1 MIGERHLM
9 PISAM
14 RKGPDSCATDSFFFE
29 LCQLIAHRTA
39 SYKESLFNC
48 FKRLSSFQL
57 CLVLFY
63 SVLFFSAQI
72 YELTQCESTM
82 SSNKPAVD
90 PFHSFLAGSIAGAIE
105 ASITYPF
112 EFAKTRLQLVDKAS
126 KASRNPL
133 VLIYNTGKNYGI
145 SSIYVGCPAFIVG
158 NTAKAGIRFLG
169 FDTIKNLLRDKKTGE
184 LSGFRGV
191 VAGLGAGL
199 LESVVAV
206 TPFEAIKTAL
216 IDDKQAAVPKY
227 QNNGKGMVSNYAKL
241 LSDQG
246 FSGLYRGVLPVSMRQ
261 AANQAVRLGCYNKI
275 KTLVQDYTNV
285 PKDKPLSSGLTFI
298 VGAFSGIVTVY
309 TTMPIDTV
317 KTRMQSLN
325 AGQYSSTI
333 NCFATIFKE
342 EGLKTFWKGA
352 TPRLG
357 RLILSGGIVFTIY
370 EKVLTV
376 LA

>member
-1 MIGERHLM
+1 
-9 PISAM
+9 
-14 RKGPDSCATDSFFFE
+14 
-29 LCQLIAHRTA
+29 
-39 SYKESLFNC
+39 
-48 FKRLSSFQL
+48 
-57 CLVLFY
+57 
-63 SVLFFSAQI
+63 
-72 YELTQCESTM
+72 M
-82 SSNKPAVD
+82 SSDTKPKVD
-90 PFHSFLAGSIAGAIE
+90 PFHSFLAGAIAGAIE

-112 EFAKTRLQLVDKAS
+112 EFAKTRLQLIDKSS

-133 VLIYNTGKNYGI
+133 VLIYNTGKVHGI

-191 VAGLGAGL
+191 IAGLGAGL

-216 IDDKQAAVPKY
+216 IDDKQSATPKY
-227 QNNGKGMVSNYAKL
+227 QNNGKGMLRNYAKL
-241 LSDQG
+241 ISNQG
-246 FSGLYRGVLPVSMRQ
+246 FIGLYRGVLPVSMRQ

-275 KTLVQDYTNV
+275 KTMVQDYTNV

-317 KTRMQSLN
+317 KTRMQSLDSTK
-325 AGQYSSTI
+325 YTSTI

-370 EKVLTV
+370 EKVLTI

>member
-1 MIGERHLM
+1 MSTEKKKID
-9 PISAM
+9 P
-14 RKGPDSCATDSFFFE
+14 RKSF
-29 LCQLIAHRTA
+29 IAGA
-39 SYKESLFNC
+39 L
-48 FKRLSSFQL
+48 
-57 CLVLFY
+57 
-63 SVLFFSAQI
+63 
-72 YELTQCESTM
+72 
-82 SSNKPAVD
+82 
-90 PFHSFLAGSIAGAIE
+90 AGAIE

-112 EFAKTRLQLVDKAS
+112 EFAKTRLQLIDKGS

-133 VLIYNTGKNYGI
+133 VLIYNTAKTQGVN
-145 SSIYVGCPAFIVG
+145 SIYVGCPAFIVG

-169 FDTIKNLLRDKKTGE
+169 FDAIKNLLRDKETGE
-184 LSGFRGV
+184 LSGPRGV

-216 IDDKQAAVPKY
+216 IDDKQSPKPRY
-227 QNNGKGMVSNYAKL
+227 QNNGRSMIRNYTSL
-241 LSDQG
+241 IRDEGLM
-246 FSGLYRGVLPVSMRQ
+246 GLYRGVLPVSMRQ

-275 KTLVQDYTNV
+275 KTMIQDMTNT
-285 PKDKPLSSGLTFI
+285 PKDKPLSSGLTFL

-309 TTMPIDTV
+309 STMPIDTV
-317 KTRMQSLN
+317 KTRMQSLS
-325 AGQYSSTI
+325 ASKYTSTV

-370 EKVLTV
+370 ENVLV
-376 LA
+376 MLG